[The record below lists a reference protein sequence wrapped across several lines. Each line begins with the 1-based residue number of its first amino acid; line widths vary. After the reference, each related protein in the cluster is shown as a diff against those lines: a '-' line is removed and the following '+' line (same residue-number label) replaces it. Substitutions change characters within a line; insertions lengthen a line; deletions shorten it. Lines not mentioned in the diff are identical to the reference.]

1 MKPLGLLT
9 LLSGL
14 LAGTTALRLTPQRSI
29 SFRGSISPH
38 AVRRNGLLVMELQP
52 GDPGYKRAK
61 VKSKAKSF
69 LRKVTGK
76 DEKTATDTPT
86 TPVAE
91 VKAPTP
97 PPAPPPPPP
106 PPPPQN

>member
-76 DEKTATDTPT
+76 DEMMPSGTS
-86 TPVAE
+86 
-91 VKAPTP
+91 
-97 PPAPPPPPP
+97 
-106 PPPPQN
+106 